1 MDDPRVVETIM
12 ELKNKVKK
20 IFDTDVVENSRKML
34 GLVDAIQR
42 LGVAIH
48 FEKEIEA
55 TLEKIHNNIILDEHC
70 DDYNNNDLYTV
81 SLCFRLLR
89 QQGYNVSCGNYTTSS
104 NSFHL
109 LLKSFYI
116 KNIYGFK

>member
-1 MDDPRVVETIM
+1 MDDPKVVETIM

-89 QQGYNVSCGNYTTSS
+89 QQGYDISCGNTT
-104 NSFHL
+104 L
-109 LLKSFYI
+109 D
-116 KNIYGFK
+116 

>member
-1 MDDPRVVETIM
+1 MDDPKVVETIM

-70 DDYNNNDLYTV
+70 DDYNNDLYTV
-81 SLCFRLLR
+81 SLFFRLLR
-89 QQGYNVSCGNYTTSS
+89 QQGYDISCGNTT
-104 NSFHL
+104 L
-109 LLKSFYI
+109 D
-116 KNIYGFK
+116 